1 MHLQPQIQIPNA
13 FPGVAKVL
21 LSNLYTSLHQISK
34 ADNRCLEHAVL
45 TYILWMN
52 KRLHRRHYNEN
63 RYLLIW
69 EADTQWRGRGA
80 AAFPPQVF
88 DWSDNRISTKGQIMP
103 STSLLAYQIFRP
115 SYGPVWEADTQCQSE
130 PQSIF
135 NKTIIGRTSPILS
148 AVTSLRPALNWRIF
162 WMCRKGNKKLNNSG
176 KLLLKSVE

>member
-1 MHLQPQIQIPNA
+1 MN
-13 FPGVAKVL
+13 KRL
-21 LSNLYTSLHQISK
+21 LPRPAREELNVPKLKSSLLRSY
-34 ADNRCLEHAVL
+34 CLIF
-45 TYILWMN
+45 ILWMN

-80 AAFPPQVF
+80 AAPPHPVF